1 MRITLFAIAVMLLAL
16 FTQDARLGTAHVA
29 AAQGQLATA
38 VPVIRQLSLFDRQ
51 GKMTGTLGDLGVY
64 TQPVFSPDGSRLAV
78 ILAGDVW
85 IFDIARGTRIQITST
100 REAESS
106 PVWLQDGSQVAYRST
121 RGNVAAVYRN
131 ATNGTVSEVRVAPV
145 SPTLT
150 DWSGDGQFLLGHYG
164 GTPDVTKG
172 DVFLM
177 PLAGNV
183 RLLTVLATPADE
195 FGARLSQDGTLLAY
209 RSDACRECNT
219 SEVYVRP
226 FNAAAADRVAVGDPV
241 RVSTNGGLMV
251 RWGRNNELFYLARD
265 GTMMAVAITPKP
277 LAAAPPVRLFQV
289 PRAFPLTAPPGALV
303 DVSSDGQ
310 RFVLLIPVT

>member
-1 MRITLFAIAVMLLAL
+1 MRIMLLAIVVILLAL
-16 FTQDARLGTAHVA
+16 FTHDARPGVA
-29 AAQGQLATA
+29 TVSAAQGQLATA

-51 GKMTGTLGDLGVY
+51 GEMTGTLGDLGVY
-64 TQPVFSPDGSRLAV
+64 TQPVFSPDGSRIAV

-85 IFDIARGTRIQITST
+85 IFDIAKDTRIRITST
-100 REAESS
+100 PEAESS
-106 PVWLQDGSQVAYRST
+106 PAWLQDGSQIAYRST
-121 RGNVAAVYRN
+121 RGNVTAVYRN
-131 ATNGTVSEVRVAPV
+131 ATNGTISEARVAPV

-150 DWSGDGQFLLGHYG
+150 DWSRDGRFLLGHYG

-172 DVFLM
+172 DVFLI
-177 PLAGNV
+177 PLAGDV

-195 FGARLSQDGTLLAY
+195 FGARLSQDGRLLAY

-226 FNAAAADRVAVGDPV
+226 FSVTGAGQVSVGAPV
-241 RVSTNGGLMV
+241 RASTNGGLVV
-251 RWGRNNELFYLARD
+251 RWGAGNELFYLSRD
-265 GTMMAVAITPKP
+265 GSMMAVAITPTP
-277 LAAAPPVRLFQV
+277 LSAASPVELFQV
-289 PRAFPLTAPPGALV
+289 PSAFPLTAPPGALV